1 MASVS
6 ATMHFMA
13 PLAEEPF
20 YRSQPDEGFDS
31 CNFSYN
37 LHQVQVQDARPTRNQ
52 FSLDTH
58 GFAYADDPEGAQYVE
73 QLRKEEEGS
82 KGRYYEH
89 LKEVVKKQTGASR
102 VIVFDHT
109 MRRRDPTLAGKNP
122 DGREQ
127 PAAYVH
133 VDQ

>member
-1 MASVS
+1 ML
-6 ATMHFMA
+6 FMA
-13 PLAEEPF
+13 PMAEEPF
-20 YRSQPDEGFDS
+20 YRSQPDEGFES

-37 LHQVQVQDARPTRNQ
+37 AEKVQVQDARPTKNQ

-58 GFAYADDPEGAQYVE
+58 GFAHADDPEGEAFVE
-73 QLRKEEEGS
+73 QLRNNEEGA
-82 KGRYYEH
+82 KERYYEH
-89 LKEVVKKQTGASR
+89 LENLIKKHTGASR
-102 VIVFDHT
+102 VVVFDHT
-109 MRRRDPTLAGKNP
+109 MRRRDPSLAGKNP